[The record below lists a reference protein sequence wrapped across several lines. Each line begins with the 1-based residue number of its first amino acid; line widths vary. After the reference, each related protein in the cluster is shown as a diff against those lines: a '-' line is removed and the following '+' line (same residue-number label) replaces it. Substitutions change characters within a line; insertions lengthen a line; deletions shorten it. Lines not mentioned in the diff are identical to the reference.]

1 MILKKS
7 VFLFSFEICCLISK
21 SVVKIGENFRK
32 AEFTKINPRK
42 NFGKTKFRKINSYEK
57 QFF

>member
-1 MILKKS
+1 MTLKKT

-21 SVVKIGENFRK
+21 SVAKIGENFRK
-32 AEFTKINPRK
+32 AKFAKINPRK
-42 NFGKTKFRKINSYEK
+42 NFGKTKFAKINSCEK